1 MKGADIT
8 MNETTDQ
15 VPFAGTRMPVY
26 AVEGKMEYDCSMEV
40 IIDDPLL
47 WDELRF
53 AKTRDYTAPITLT
66 LVKQGSGA
74 TREKIEILIDDYMV
88 AEAPLPIP
96 EDKGVI
102 RTELKIMPKHVSVKS
117 IDALLH
123 C

>member
-1 MKGADIT
+1 
-8 MNETTDQ
+8 
-15 VPFAGTRMPVY
+15 MPVY
-26 AVEGKMEYDCSMEV
+26 AVEGKMEYDCTMEV

-53 AKTRDYTAPITLT
+53 AKTRDYTAPISLT

-88 AEAPLPIP
+88 ESAPLPIP

-102 RTELKIMPKHVSVKS
+102 RTELTIKPKHVSVKS
-117 IDALLH
+117 IDALFH